1 LWKVFGSFWVLIS
14 LFLSAMKIYE
24 IPKGATTLE
33 HLRRADRPDPK
44 PGPSDILV
52 RIRATA
58 LNYRDHA
65 IITGKYRYGL
75 DHDTIPCSD
84 GAGEVVAVGANVTR
98 FKPGDCVIP
107 TFFQVWID
115 GAPPKNRG
123 ALGSP
128 VDGTLAEFVSLHEDG
143 WVAMPK
149 SLSLE
154 EAATLPCAGPTAWNA
169 LMTVGTRVK
178 PGDTVLCLGTGGVSM
193 FALQFA
199 LAAGARVLVTSS
211 SDEKIERARGF
222 GAFAGVN
229 YRTHPDWAKEV
240 IALTGGRGVDCVIEN
255 GGMGTLARS
264 FECLGYGGKVA
275 LIGVLAGPQGNAN
288 PHDLMFKNASL
299 HGIGVG
305 SRASLEQLIQAIEVN
320 QIKPIIEKVFPFDL
334 AVDAFRLQASGNFLG
349 KIVIK
354 L

>member
-1 LWKVFGSFWVLIS
+1 
-14 LFLSAMKIYE
+14 MKAYE
-24 IPKGATTLE
+24 IPKGPTTLDD
-33 HLRRADRPDPK
+33 LRNAERPDPK
-44 PGPSDILV
+44 PGPSDVLV
-52 RIRATA
+52 RIRAAA

-65 IITGKYRYGL
+65 ILTGKYRYDS

-84 GAGEVVAVGANVTR
+84 AAGEVVAVGAGVTR
-98 FKPGDCVIP
+98 FKPGDRVIP

-128 VDGTLAEFVSLHEDG
+128 LDGTLAELVALHEDG

-149 SLSLE
+149 SLSFE

-169 LMTVGTRVK
+169 LMNVGTRVK
-178 PGDTVLCLGTGGVSM
+178 PGDTVLSLGTGGVSM

-199 LAAGARVLVTSS
+199 RAAGARVIVTSS
-211 SDEKIERARGF
+211 SDAKIECARAL
-222 GAFAGVN
+222 GASDGVN
-229 YRTHPDWAKEV
+229 YKSHPDWEKEV

-255 GGMGTLARS
+255 GGVGTLARS

-288 PHDLMFKNASL
+288 PHDLMFKSASL

-320 QIKPIIEKVFPFDL
+320 HIKPIIEKVFPFDQ
-334 AVDAFRLQASGNFLG
+334 AADAFRLQASGNFLG
-349 KIVIK
+349 KIVIAV
-354 L
+354 